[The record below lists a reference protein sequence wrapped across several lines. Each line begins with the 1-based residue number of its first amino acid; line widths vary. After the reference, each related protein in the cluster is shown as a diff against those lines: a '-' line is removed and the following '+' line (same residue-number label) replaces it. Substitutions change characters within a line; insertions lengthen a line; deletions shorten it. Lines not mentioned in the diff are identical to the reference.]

1 MDRQAITQY
10 YRKHRK
16 AIVTVA
22 SGLLYGGGW
31 SLGSLTSFDTAGAA
45 VLVLATIIGGYDI
58 AKTAYHEVTN
68 RTLGIKTLVT
78 LAAVGA
84 VLIGEYW
91 EAAAVVFLFSLG
103 SYLEGRTMRKTRKS
117 LQELLELTPDT
128 ATVRR
133 DGTLQKVP
141 AREVEEGEVVVV
153 KPGGKI
159 PVDGTVVDGESA
171 VDQAP
176 VTGESAPVHKAD
188 GDEVYAGTVNQE
200 GALEI
205 RTTGAGSDTTLERII
220 RRVEAAQEAQSPTES
235 LIDRFAK
242 YYTPAVVALA
252 VGAFAITQNAIL
264 SLTLL
269 VIGCPGALVIGP
281 PVSIVSAIGNA
292 ARSGVLLKGGD
303 HLERA
308 GKIDLVAF
316 DKTGT
321 LTAGEPT
328 VADVEGFDTDASE
341 VLALAATA
349 EKKSEHHLAAAILD
363 AARDRPPAATD
374 GGVPVAQAA
383 DSDAGRRSI
392 PDPDDFDVIAG
403 KGVVAHVD
411 VSGDAGGSLDGSDGG
426 HEVVV
431 GNRALLDDRG
441 IDVPER
447 VAEYVRER
455 EERGETVV
463 HVARR
468 AVGATSGS
476 ETAER
481 ANGERATDHVEVADS
496 ASGDAASRER
506 PVSGDWDVVGAIAVR
521 DELREAAP
529 RVVAALRDAGIETVM
544 LTGDNERTAAAV
556 ADEVGR
562 EAGETG
568 LRKRGG
574 AAATQ
579 FDEYRAELL
588 PEDKQSA
595 IEAFQADGHVV
606 AMVGDGINDAPAL
619 ATADVGI
626 AMGAAGTDTAI
637 ETADVALMAD
647 DLERIPYAVKLSK
660 ATRWNVLEN
669 VGLAVLTVTV
679 LLAGVLTSYV
689 TLAAGMLVHEA
700 SVLLVILNGMRLR
713 RY

>member
-1 MDRQAITQY
+1 MNKQSVTQY

-16 AIVTVA
+16 AIVTA
-22 SGLLYGGGW
+22 TSGLLYGGGW
-31 SLGSLTSFDTAGAA
+31 SLGYLTSLEMASAA
-45 VLVLATIIGGYDI
+45 ILVLATIVGGYDI

-78 LAAVGA
+78 LAAIGA
-84 VLIGEYW
+84 IVIGEYW

-103 SYLEGRTMRKTRKS
+103 SYLEGRTMRKTRTA
-117 LQELLELTPDT
+117 LQELLEMTPDT

-133 DGTLQKVP
+133 DGELQEVP

-171 VDQAP
+171 VNQAP

-205 RTTGAGSDTTLERII
+205 RTTGAGSDTTLERVI
-220 RRVEAAQEAQSPTES
+220 RRVEEAQEAQSPTES
-235 LIDRFAK
+235 FIDRFAK
-242 YYTPAVVALA
+242 YYTPAVIVLA
-252 VGAFAITQNAIL
+252 IGAYAVTQNAIL

-292 ARSGVLLKGGD
+292 ARSGVLMKGGE

-321 LTAGEPT
+321 LTKGETT
-328 VADVEGFDTDASE
+328 VSDVEGFGVADDD
-341 VLALAATA
+341 VLSLAATA
-349 EKKSEHHLAAAILD
+349 EKKSEHHLADAIVD
-363 AARDRPPAATD
+363 AAREGPTATTD
-374 GGVPVAQAA
+374 GGPTVAQAD
-383 DSDAGRRSI
+383 DSDAGRQSV
-392 PDPDDFDVIAG
+392 PDPDDFDVFAG
-403 KGVVAHVD
+403 KGVIAY
-411 VSGDAGGSLDGSDGG
+411 ANG
-426 HEVVV
+426 HEIVV
-431 GNRALLDDRG
+431 GNRALLDDRD
-441 IDVPER
+441 IDVPGR
-447 VAEYVRER
+447 VADYVRER

-463 HVARR
+463 HVIQ
-468 AVGATSGS
+468 
-476 ETAER
+476 
-481 ANGERATDHVEVADS
+481 NGDII
-496 ASGDAASRER
+496 
-506 PVSGDWDVVGAIAVR
+506 GAIALR
-521 DELREAAP
+521 DELREAAAG
-529 RVVAALRDAGIETVM
+529 VVGALQDVGIETVM

-556 ADEVGR
+556 AEEVGI
-562 EAGETG
+562 
-568 LRKRGG
+568 
-574 AAATQ
+574 
-579 FDEYRAELL
+579 DEYRAELL
-588 PEDKQSA
+588 PEDKQSV
-595 IEAFQADGHVV
+595 IEAYQTDGHVV
-606 AMVGDGINDAPAL
+606 AMVGDGINDAPSL

-637 ETADVALMAD
+637 ETADMALMAD

-689 TLAAGMLVHEA
+689 TLASGMLVHEA
-700 SVLLVILNGMRLR
+700 SVLLVILNGMRLL

>member
-1 MDRQAITQY
+1 MNRQKISQY

-31 SLGSLTSFDTAGAA
+31 SLGYLTSFDTASAA
-45 VLVLATIIGGYDI
+45 VLVLAAVIGGYDI

-78 LAAVGA
+78 LAALGA
-84 VLIGEYW
+84 IIIGEYW

-103 SYLEGRTMRKTRKS
+103 SYLEGRTMRKTRTA
-117 LQELLELTPDT
+117 LQELLEMTPDT

-133 DGTLQKVP
+133 DGKLQEIP
-141 AREVEEGEVVVV
+141 ARDVEAGEIVVV

-171 VDQAP
+171 VNQAP

-220 RRVEAAQEAQSPTES
+220 RRVEEAQEAQSPTES

-242 YYTPAVVALA
+242 YYTPGVIVLA
-252 VGAFAITQNAIL
+252 IGAFAVTQNAIL

-292 ARSGVLLKGGD
+292 ARSGVLMKGGE

-321 LTAGEPT
+321 LTKGETT
-328 VADVEGFDTDASE
+328 VADVKGFEVADDEG
-341 VLALAATA
+341 LALAATA
-349 EKKSEHHLAAAILD
+349 EKKSEHHLADAIVD
-363 AARDRPPAATD
+363 AARERLTAATD
-374 GGVPVAQAA
+374 EGQTVADAA
-383 DSDAGRRSI
+383 DPEPRSQSI
-392 PDPDDFDVIAG
+392 PAPDDFDVVAG
-403 KGVVAHVD
+403 KGVIAH
-411 VSGDAGGSLDGSDGG
+411 LDGN
-426 HEVVV
+426 ELVV
-431 GNRALLDDRG
+431 GNRKLLDERG
-441 IDVPER
+441 VDIPDA

-455 EERGETVV
+455 EERGDTAV
-463 HVARR
+463 HVVRD
-468 AVGATSGS
+468 GT
-476 ETAER
+476 
-481 ANGERATDHVEVADS
+481 
-496 ASGDAASRER
+496 
-506 PVSGDWDVVGAIAVR
+506 VVGAVALR

-529 RVVAALRDAGIETVM
+529 GVVAALQDAGIETVM
-544 LTGDNERTAAAV
+544 LTGDNERTATAV
-556 ADEVGR
+556 ARAVGI
-562 EAGETG
+562 
-568 LRKRGG
+568 
-574 AAATQ
+574 
-579 FDEYRAELL
+579 DEYRAELL
-588 PEDKQSA
+588 PEDKQTV
-595 IEAFQADGHVV
+595 IEEYQADGHVV
-606 AMVGDGINDAPAL
+606 AMVGDGINDAPSL

-637 ETADVALMAD
+637 ETADMALMAD
-647 DLERIPYAVKLSK
+647 DLDRIPYAVKLSK

-669 VGLAVLTVTV
+669 VGLAVLTVTI

-700 SVLLVILNGMRLR
+700 SVLAVILNGMRLL

>member
-1 MDRQAITQY
+1 MNNQSITQY

-16 AIVTVA
+16 AIVTA
-22 SGLLYGGGW
+22 TSGLLYGGGW
-31 SLGSLTSFDTAGAA
+31 SLGYLTSFEMASAA
-45 VLVLATIIGGYDI
+45 ILVLATIVGGYDI
-58 AKTAYHEVTN
+58 AKTAYHEVTS

-78 LAAVGA
+78 LAAIGA
-84 VLIGEYW
+84 IVIGEYW

-103 SYLEGRTMRKTRKS
+103 SYLEGRTMRKTRTA
-117 LQELLELTPDT
+117 LQELLEMTPDT

-133 DGTLQKVP
+133 DGELQEVP
-141 AREVEEGEVVVV
+141 AREVEAGEVVVV

-159 PVDGTVVDGESA
+159 PVDGEVVDGESA
-171 VDQAP
+171 VNQAP

-188 GDEVYAGTVNQE
+188 GDDVYAGTVNQE

-220 RRVEAAQEAQSPTES
+220 RRVEEAQEAQSPTES

-242 YYTPAVVALA
+242 YYTPAVIVLA
-252 VGAFAITQNAIL
+252 IGAYAVTQNAIL

-292 ARSGVLLKGGD
+292 ARSGVLMKGGE

-321 LTAGEPT
+321 LTKGETT
-328 VADVEGFDTDASE
+328 VADIEGFGIADDE
-341 VLALAATA
+341 VLTLAATA
-349 EKKSEHHLAAAILD
+349 EKKSEHHLADAIVD
-363 AARDRPPAATD
+363 AARERPTAATD
-374 GGVPVAQAA
+374 GGAAVAKA
-383 DSDAGRRSI
+383 DDTDASLRSI
-392 PDPDDFDVIAG
+392 PDPDDFDVVAG
-403 KGVVAHVD
+403 KGVIAH
-411 VSGDAGGSLDGSDGG
+411 ADGQ
-426 HEVVV
+426 EVVV
-431 GNRALLDDRG
+431 GNRALLADRD
-441 IDVPER
+441 IDVPSR
-447 VAEYVRER
+447 VADYVRER
-455 EERGETVV
+455 EGRGETVV
-463 HVARR
+463 HVVR
-468 AVGATSGS
+468 
-476 ETAER
+476 
-481 ANGERATDHVEVADS
+481 D
-496 ASGDAASRER
+496 GDII
-506 PVSGDWDVVGAIAVR
+506 GAIAMR

-529 RVVAALRDAGIETVM
+529 GVVAALQDAGIETVM

-556 ADEVGR
+556 AEEVGI
-562 EAGETG
+562 
-568 LRKRGG
+568 
-574 AAATQ
+574 
-579 FDEYRAELL
+579 DEYRAELL
-588 PEDKQSA
+588 PEDKQSV
-595 IEAFQADGHVV
+595 IEGYQADGHVV
-606 AMVGDGINDAPAL
+606 AMVGDGINDAPSL

-637 ETADVALMAD
+637 ETADMALMAD

-689 TLAAGMLVHEA
+689 TLASGMLVHEA
-700 SVLLVILNGMRLR
+700 SVLLVILNGMRLL

>member
-1 MDRQAITQY
+1 MNKQSITQY

-16 AIVTVA
+16 AIVTA
-22 SGLLYGGGW
+22 TSGLLYGGGW
-31 SLGSLTSFDTAGAA
+31 SLGYLTSFEMASAA
-45 VLVLATIIGGYDI
+45 ILVLATIVGGYDI

-78 LAAVGA
+78 LAAIGA
-84 VLIGEYW
+84 IVIGEYW

-103 SYLEGRTMRKTRKS
+103 SYLEGRTMRKTRTA
-117 LQELLELTPDT
+117 LQELLEMTPDT

-133 DGTLQKVP
+133 DGELQEVP
-141 AREVEEGEVVVV
+141 AREVEESEVVVV

-159 PVDGTVVDGESA
+159 PVDGEVVDGESA
-171 VDQAP
+171 VNQAP

-220 RRVEAAQEAQSPTES
+220 RRVEEAQEAQSPTES

-242 YYTPAVVALA
+242 YYTPAVIVLA
-252 VGAFAITQNAIL
+252 IGAYAVTQNAIL

-292 ARSGVLLKGGD
+292 ARSGVLMKGGE

-321 LTAGEPT
+321 LTKGETT
-328 VADVEGFDTDASE
+328 VADIEGFGIADDE
-341 VLALAATA
+341 VLTLAATA
-349 EKKSEHHLAAAILD
+349 EKKSEHHLADAIVD
-363 AARDRPPAATD
+363 AARERPIAATD
-374 GGVPVAQAA
+374 GGAAVAQA
-383 DSDAGRRSI
+383 DDTDASLRSI
-392 PDPDDFDVIAG
+392 PDPDDFDVVAG
-403 KGVVAHVD
+403 KGVIAHT
-411 VSGDAGGSLDGSDGG
+411 DGT
-426 HEVVV
+426 EVVV
-431 GNRALLDDRG
+431 GNRALLEDRD
-441 IDVPER
+441 INVPSR
-447 VAEYVRER
+447 IADYVRER

-463 HVARR
+463 HVIR
-468 AVGATSGS
+468 
-476 ETAER
+476 
-481 ANGERATDHVEVADS
+481 D
-496 ASGDAASRER
+496 GDII
-506 PVSGDWDVVGAIAVR
+506 GAIALR

-529 RVVAALRDAGIETVM
+529 NVVAALQDVGIETVM

-556 ADEVGR
+556 AEEVGI
-562 EAGETG
+562 
-568 LRKRGG
+568 
-574 AAATQ
+574 
-579 FDEYRAELL
+579 DEYRAELL
-588 PEDKQSA
+588 PQDKQTV
-595 IEAFQADGHVV
+595 IEAYQADGHVV
-606 AMVGDGINDAPAL
+606 AMVGDGINDAPSL

-637 ETADVALMAD
+637 ETADMALMAD

-669 VGLAVLTVTV
+669 VGLAVLTVTI

-700 SVLLVILNGMRLR
+700 SVLAVILNGMRLLR
-713 RY
+713 H

>member
-1 MDRQAITQY
+1 MNKQSITQY
-10 YRKHRK
+10 YRNHRK
-16 AIVTVA
+16 AIVTA
-22 SGLLYGGGW
+22 TSGLLYGGGW
-31 SLGSLTSFDTAGAA
+31 SLGYLTSFEMASAA
-45 VLVLATIIGGYDI
+45 ILVLATVVGGYDI

-78 LAAVGA
+78 LAAIGA
-84 VLIGEYW
+84 IVIGEYW

-103 SYLEGRTMRKTRKS
+103 SYLEGRTMRKTRTA
-117 LQELLELTPDT
+117 LQELLEMTPDT

-133 DGTLQKVP
+133 DGTLQEVS
-141 AREVEEGEVVVV
+141 ARDVEEGEVVVV

-171 VDQAP
+171 VNQAP

-188 GDEVYAGTVNQE
+188 SDEVYAGTVNQE

-220 RRVEAAQEAQSPTES
+220 RRVEEAQEAQSPTES

-242 YYTPAVVALA
+242 YYTPAVIALA
-252 VGAFAITQNAIL
+252 IGAYAVTQNAIL

-292 ARSGVLLKGGD
+292 ARSGVLMKGGE

-321 LTAGEPT
+321 LTKGETT
-328 VADVEGFDTDASE
+328 VSDIEGFGVAAADVLS
-341 VLALAATA
+341 LAATA
-349 EKKSEHHLAAAILD
+349 EKKSEHHLADAIVD
-363 AARDRPPAATD
+363 MARERQTAATD
-374 GGVPVAQAA
+374 GGATVAQA
-383 DSDAGRRSI
+383 DDTDVGRRSV
-392 PDPDDFDVIAG
+392 PDPDDFDVVAG
-403 KGVVAHVD
+403 KGVIAH
-411 VSGDAGGSLDGSDGG
+411 ADGQ
-426 HEVVV
+426 EVVV
-431 GNRALLDDRG
+431 GNRALLDDRDV
-441 IDVPER
+441 DVPDR
-447 VAEYVRER
+447 VADYVRER
-455 EERGETVV
+455 EGRGETVV
-463 HVARR
+463 HVVR
-468 AVGATSGS
+468 
-476 ETAER
+476 
-481 ANGERATDHVEVADS
+481 D
-496 ASGDAASRER
+496 GDII
-506 PVSGDWDVVGAIAVR
+506 GAIAMR

-529 RVVAALRDAGIETVM
+529 GVVAALQDAGIETVM
-544 LTGDNERTAAAV
+544 LTGDNDRTAAAV
-556 ADEVGR
+556 AEEVGI
-562 EAGETG
+562 
-568 LRKRGG
+568 
-574 AAATQ
+574 
-579 FDEYRAELL
+579 DEYRAELL
-588 PEDKQSA
+588 PEDKQSV
-595 IEAFQADGHVV
+595 IEGYQADGHVV
-606 AMVGDGINDAPAL
+606 AMVGDGINDAPSL

-637 ETADVALMAD
+637 ETADMALMAD

-679 LLAGVLTSYV
+679 LLTGVLTSYV
-689 TLAAGMLVHEA
+689 TLASGMLVHEA
-700 SVLLVILNGMRLR
+700 SVLLVILNGMRLL

>member
-1 MDRQAITQY
+1 MNIQSITQY
-10 YRKHRK
+10 YRNHRK
-16 AIVTVA
+16 AIVTA
-22 SGLLYGGGW
+22 TSGLLYGGGW
-31 SLGSLTSFDTAGAA
+31 SLGYLTSFEMASAA
-45 VLVLATIIGGYDI
+45 ILVLATVVGGYDI

-78 LAAVGA
+78 LAAIGA
-84 VLIGEYW
+84 IVIGEYW

-103 SYLEGRTMRKTRKS
+103 SYLEGRTMRKTRTA
-117 LQELLELTPDT
+117 LQELLEMTPDT

-133 DGTLQKVP
+133 DGTLQEVS
-141 AREVEEGEVVVV
+141 ARDVEEGEVVVV

-171 VDQAP
+171 VNQAP

-188 GDEVYAGTVNQE
+188 SDEVYAGTVNQE

-220 RRVEAAQEAQSPTES
+220 RRVEEAQEAQSPTES

-242 YYTPAVVALA
+242 YYTPAVIALA
-252 VGAFAITQNAIL
+252 IGAYAVTQNAIL

-292 ARSGVLLKGGD
+292 ARSGVLMKGGE

-321 LTAGEPT
+321 LTKGETT
-328 VADVEGFDTDASE
+328 VSDIEGFGVAAADVLS
-341 VLALAATA
+341 LAATA
-349 EKKSEHHLAAAILD
+349 EKKSEHHLADAIVD
-363 AARDRPPAATD
+363 MARERQTAATD
-374 GGVPVAQAA
+374 GGATVAQA
-383 DSDAGRRSI
+383 DDTDVGRRSV
-392 PDPDDFDVIAG
+392 PDPDDFDVVAG
-403 KGVVAHVD
+403 KGVIAH
-411 VSGDAGGSLDGSDGG
+411 ADGQ
-426 HEVVV
+426 EVVV
-431 GNRALLDDRG
+431 GNRALLDDRDV
-441 IDVPER
+441 DVPDR
-447 VAEYVRER
+447 VADYVRER
-455 EERGETVV
+455 EGRGETVV
-463 HVARR
+463 HVVR
-468 AVGATSGS
+468 
-476 ETAER
+476 
-481 ANGERATDHVEVADS
+481 D
-496 ASGDAASRER
+496 GDII
-506 PVSGDWDVVGAIAVR
+506 GAIAMR

-529 RVVAALRDAGIETVM
+529 GVVAALQDAGIETVM
-544 LTGDNERTAAAV
+544 LTGDNDRTAAAV
-556 ADEVGR
+556 AEEVGI
-562 EAGETG
+562 
-568 LRKRGG
+568 
-574 AAATQ
+574 
-579 FDEYRAELL
+579 DEYRAELL
-588 PEDKQSA
+588 PEDKQSV
-595 IEAFQADGHVV
+595 IEGYQADGHVV
-606 AMVGDGINDAPAL
+606 AMVGDGINDAPSL

-637 ETADVALMAD
+637 ETADMALMAD

-669 VGLAVLTVTV
+669 VGIAVLTVTV

-689 TLAAGMLVHEA
+689 TLASGMLVHEA
-700 SVLLVILNGMRLR
+700 SVLLVILNGMRLL

>member
-1 MDRQAITQY
+1 MNIQSITQY

-16 AIVTVA
+16 AIVTA
-22 SGLLYGGGW
+22 TSGLLYGGGW
-31 SLGSLTSFDTAGAA
+31 SLGYLTSFEMASAA
-45 VLVLATIIGGYDI
+45 ILVLATIVGGYDI

-68 RTLGIKTLVT
+68 RTLGIKSLVT
-78 LAAVGA
+78 LAAIGA
-84 VLIGEYW
+84 IVIGEYW

-103 SYLEGRTMRKTRKS
+103 SYLEGRTMRKTRTA
-117 LQELLELTPDT
+117 LQELLEMTPDT

-133 DGTLQKVP
+133 DGELQEVP

-153 KPGGKI
+153 RPGGKI
-159 PVDGTVVDGESA
+159 PVDGEVVDGESA
-171 VDQAP
+171 VNQAP

-220 RRVEAAQEAQSPTES
+220 RRVEEAQEAQSPTES

-242 YYTPAVVALA
+242 YYTPAVIVLA
-252 VGAFAITQNAIL
+252 IGAYAVTQNAIL

-292 ARSGVLLKGGD
+292 ARSGVLMKGGE

-321 LTAGEPT
+321 LTKGETT
-328 VADVEGFDTDASE
+328 VADVEGFGVADDE
-341 VLALAATA
+341 VLSLAATA
-349 EKKSEHHLAAAILD
+349 EKKSEHHLADAIVD
-363 AARDRPPAATD
+363 AARERPTAATD
-374 GGVPVAQAA
+374 GGAAVAQA
-383 DSDAGRRSI
+383 DETDASLQSI
-392 PDPDDFDVIAG
+392 PGPDDFDVVAG
-403 KGVVAHVD
+403 KGVIAHTE
-411 VSGDAGGSLDGSDGG
+411 GT
-426 HEVVV
+426 EVVV
-431 GNRALLDDRG
+431 GNRALLEDRD
-441 IDVPER
+441 INVPSR
-447 VAEYVRER
+447 IADYVRER

-463 HVARR
+463 HVVR
-468 AVGATSGS
+468 
-476 ETAER
+476 
-481 ANGERATDHVEVADS
+481 D
-496 ASGDAASRER
+496 GDII
-506 PVSGDWDVVGAIAVR
+506 GAIALR
-521 DELREAAP
+521 DELRKAAP
-529 RVVAALRDAGIETVM
+529 GVVTALQDVGIETVM

-556 ADEVGR
+556 AEEVGI
-562 EAGETG
+562 
-568 LRKRGG
+568 
-574 AAATQ
+574 
-579 FDEYRAELL
+579 DEYRAELL
-588 PEDKQSA
+588 PEDKQRV
-595 IEAFQADGHVV
+595 IEAYQADGHVV
-606 AMVGDGINDAPAL
+606 AMVGDGINDAPSL

-637 ETADVALMAD
+637 ETADMALMAD
-647 DLERIPYAVKLSK
+647 DLDRIPYAVKLSK

-700 SVLLVILNGMRLR
+700 SVLAVILNGMRLLR
-713 RY
+713 H

>member
-1 MDRQAITQY
+1 MNKQSITQY
-10 YRKHRK
+10 YRNHRK
-16 AIVTVA
+16 AIVTA
-22 SGLLYGGGW
+22 TSGLLYGGGW
-31 SLGSLTSFDTAGAA
+31 SLGYLTSFEMASAA
-45 VLVLATIIGGYDI
+45 ILVLATVVGGYDI

-78 LAAVGA
+78 LAAIGA
-84 VLIGEYW
+84 IVIGEYW

-103 SYLEGRTMRKTRKS
+103 SYLEGRTMRKTRTA
-117 LQELLELTPDT
+117 LQELLEMTPDT

-133 DGTLQKVP
+133 DGTLQEVS
-141 AREVEEGEVVVV
+141 ARDVEEGEVVVV

-171 VDQAP
+171 VNQAP

-188 GDEVYAGTVNQE
+188 SDEVYAGTVNQE

-220 RRVEAAQEAQSPTES
+220 RRVEEAQEAQSPTES

-242 YYTPAVVALA
+242 YYTPAVIALA
-252 VGAFAITQNAIL
+252 IGAYAVTQNAIL

-292 ARSGVLLKGGD
+292 ARSGVLMKGGE

-321 LTAGEPT
+321 LTKGETT
-328 VADVEGFDTDASE
+328 VSDIEGFGVAAADVLS
-341 VLALAATA
+341 LAATA
-349 EKKSEHHLAAAILD
+349 EKKSEHHLADAIVD
-363 AARDRPPAATD
+363 MARERQTAATD
-374 GGVPVAQAA
+374 GGATVAQA
-383 DSDAGRRSI
+383 DDTDVGRRSV
-392 PDPDDFDVIAG
+392 PDPDDFDVVAG
-403 KGVVAHVD
+403 KGVIAH
-411 VSGDAGGSLDGSDGG
+411 ADGQ
-426 HEVVV
+426 EVVV
-431 GNRALLDDRG
+431 GNRALLDDRDV
-441 IDVPER
+441 DVPDR
-447 VAEYVRER
+447 VADYVRER
-455 EERGETVV
+455 EGRGETVV
-463 HVARR
+463 HVVR
-468 AVGATSGS
+468 
-476 ETAER
+476 
-481 ANGERATDHVEVADS
+481 D
-496 ASGDAASRER
+496 GDII
-506 PVSGDWDVVGAIAVR
+506 GAIAMR

-529 RVVAALRDAGIETVM
+529 GVVAALQDAGIETVM
-544 LTGDNERTAAAV
+544 LTGDNDRTAAAV
-556 ADEVGR
+556 AEEVGI
-562 EAGETG
+562 
-568 LRKRGG
+568 
-574 AAATQ
+574 
-579 FDEYRAELL
+579 DEYRAELL
-588 PEDKQSA
+588 PEDKQSV
-595 IEAFQADGHVV
+595 IEGYQADGHVV
-606 AMVGDGINDAPAL
+606 AMVGDGINDAPSL

-637 ETADVALMAD
+637 ETADMALMAD

-689 TLAAGMLVHEA
+689 TLASGMLVHEA
-700 SVLLVILNGMRLR
+700 SVLLVILNGMRLL